1 MKAEKEDAFLQ
12 IQDKSEIIEELEL
25 EIEDF
30 TLNVEQNMIKIC
42 DHEEIMNQEII
53 NIESNLQLKYKMLK
67 NGSQQEIDSLFD
79 QMKTQYEAQY
89 DLKE

>member
-1 MKAEKEDAFLQ
+1 
-12 IQDKSEIIEELEL
+12 
-25 EIEDF
+25 
-30 TLNVEQNMIKIC
+30 MIKIC

-79 QMKTQYEAQY
+79 QMKTQYEA
-89 DLKE
+89 